1 MPHASALRTARPA
14 HASTPR
20 APAPLRRSWYIL
32 FFQAPG
38 LPELL
43 SLAADCKFVEDALR
57 AGPIAPRRPGI
68 ISDEDIERCAPRC
81 RPSLL
86 WRPVRPGPLSR
97 LRLVK
102 RAPLTISDK
111 GVECCPL
118 CFHLLNPCLRLGSD
132 MRRIW
137 PCTGPMLVSSLLE
150 GTSASVEHA
159 HTSKTGSLSP

>member
-14 HASTPR
+14 QASTPR

-86 WRPVRPGPLSR
+86 WRPVRPALAAQAR
-97 LRLVK
+97 EA
-102 RAPLTISDK
+102 RALDHQRQGR
-111 GVECCPL
+111 GVLPTL
-118 CFHLLNPCLRLGSD
+118 
-132 MRRIW
+132 
-137 PCTGPMLVSSLLE
+137 
-150 GTSASVEHA
+150 
-159 HTSKTGSLSP
+159 LSPIESMSEAGV